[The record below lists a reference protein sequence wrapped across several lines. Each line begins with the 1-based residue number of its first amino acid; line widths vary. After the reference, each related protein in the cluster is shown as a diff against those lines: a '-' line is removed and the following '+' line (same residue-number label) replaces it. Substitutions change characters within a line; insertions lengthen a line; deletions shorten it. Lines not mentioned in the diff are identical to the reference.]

1 MIAGLVQNLL
11 CWVSVGKRKPQ
22 VQKREEEEE
31 HKGMFNHIC
40 PSLTWLLWLSFPC
53 PCNVSVGSCRTYRA
67 GRLCGSGGSGLLP
80 SSPKR
85 PATASD
91 PTLPNRPPTWTPT
104 SESPS
109 ERHNPDYPLH
119 LCIIKRSHSENVLS
133 EAARHKAQKTFHL
146 SCESSSK
153 RHPDPFFPL
162 IKPLRQTPIR

>member
-1 MIAGLVQNLL
+1 MLG
-11 CWVSVGKRKPQ
+11 VSG
-22 VQKREEEEE
+22 EEETPSKE
-31 HKGMFNHIC
+31 KGGRGTEKGLYTCIC
-40 PSLTWLLWLSFPC
+40 PSLIWLLWLSFPC
-53 PCNVSVGSCRTYRA
+53 ARNISVGSCRTYRA

-91 PTLPNRPPTWTPT
+91 PTLPNRAPSLTPT

-119 LCIIKRSHSENVLS
+119 LCIIKRSHSENILS
-133 EAARHKAQKTFHL
+133 EAARHKTQNPFRF
-146 SCESSSK
+146 SSESSSK

-162 IKPLRQTPIR
+162 IKPLRPSPVPSQSILVKRQ